1 MNQQI
6 IADLNWRYA
15 TKKFD
20 STKKISKKDLD
31 TLLNVLRLVP
41 TSCGLQSLSYLVVND
56 DVIRERLKVAS
67 GNQSQLV
74 DASHVIIFCAHT
86 DTPDSYI
93 DYLVHLT
100 AEARELELES
110 LNGFSS
116 FLKSSVSKL
125 SPKELLEWNSKQA
138 YIALGMLLH
147 ATASLRI
154 DSTPMEGF
162 DPVKY
167 DEILGL
173 TEKGLKAVLV
183 CPLGYRSEEDGYQH
197 LKKVRKPLDKYV
209 LYI

>member
-67 GNQSQLV
+67 CNQSQLV
-74 DASHVIIFCAHT
+74 DASHVIIFCAHI